1 MFFLNEKRIKEYSGY
16 CMDEVRAQLWEYIG
30 NVYYN
35 DASSSEW
42 VYLYNWGVSYEWVDY
57 SFSCKV
63 YNKENVDLKL
73 DELNKNTCEW
83 ESCDVPGT
91 PEEWSELEEAQT
103 YTIVWPDEWFTEQV
117 EAWQLVLRKVYEDY
131 ADVIFIDK
139 SIWQDYINSDE
150 ITYWDNI
157 TFKWELTA
165 VDWAAGT
172 HYYAANSIEKLDK
185 WLNISDNEEG
195 SALII
200 VFSPTG
206 NTKRIAT
213 FISEINGSELTEL
226 IPVQEYTD
234 EDRNWRNEESRTFK
248 EFKDPSI
255 RPEIQTEFNLD
266 GYDTIYLWFP
276 IWFGITPNI
285 ILTLLE
291 NYDFAGKNVVLF
303 CTSEHVGIEKA
314 VEYLQPYNLNVIGS
328 RRFAQD
334 ATKEEVQEWLES
346 L

>member
-1 MFFLNEKRIKEYSGY
+1 MKKFLLLTTLLFCSFLFAGCGTTTVENPEIIDDCALGDNNVCEINV
-16 CMDEVRAQLWEYIG
+16 DEPE
-30 NVYYN
+30 
-35 DASSSEW
+35 DF
-42 VYLYNWGVSYEWVDY
+42 VSYYDNWAIRE
-57 SFSCKV
+57 K
-63 YNKENVDLKL
+63 
-73 DELNKNTCEW
+73 
-83 ESCDVPGT
+83 GT
-91 PEEWSELEEAQT
+91 YINGMKQWTWTTYDEEWNIINTEEYKDWKLVNWTEDESE
-103 YTIVWPDEWFTEQV
+103 
-117 EAWQLVLRKVYEDY
+117 
-131 ADVIFIDK
+131 
-139 SIWQDYINSDE
+139 
-150 ITYWDNI
+150 
-157 TFKWELTA
+157 
-165 VDWAAGT
+165 
-172 HYYAANSIEKLDK
+172 
-185 WLNISDNEEG
+185 
-195 SALII
+195 ALII

-291 NYDFAGKNVVLF
+291 NYDFAGKNIVLF
-303 CTSEHVGIEKA
+303 CTSEHVWIEKS

-328 RRFAQD
+328 KRFEQWAEKQ
-334 ATKEEVQEWLES
+334 EVQEWLES
-346 L
+346 LGI